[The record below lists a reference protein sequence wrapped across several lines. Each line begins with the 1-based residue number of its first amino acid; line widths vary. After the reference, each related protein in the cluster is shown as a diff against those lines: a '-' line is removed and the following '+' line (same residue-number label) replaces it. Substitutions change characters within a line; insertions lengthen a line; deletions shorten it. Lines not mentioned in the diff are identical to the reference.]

1 MDRNGSSLTPRK
13 KTGQTLNPAPIVSAS
28 TSSKQRSKKVN
39 ERDKDEDV
47 RNYDSSDMTDGSE
60 FESPVEDEEDN
71 KQIFYIDAIMYAHFR
86 DSRSRKHSL
95 GWYGWWKGYLKSLS
109 DTEEPLSSFETELNI
124 APLVTSFW
132 QAVDKPIPKGKLEPP
147 GKKGDYYEIPP
158 DQMEEML
165 LTCYPKRTW
174 KIYSRRRAKQRA
186 HQLAPPKIRNKPLRV
201 QKRDSD
207 YYNYERYKK
216 RRKAMHE
223 SEERQ
228 RETVGIKKK
237 EEKKPQEWVL
247 TSASDSDSTE
257 MSLDDENDALSTSD
271 KRPQGKS
278 KKDPRKTRKYVAS
291 SSEEED
297 QAALEV
303 TNVKKKKR
311 RITSSASSSV
321 PLFFDSPRSSK
332 GKERPI
338 QPSVEVKVPI
348 AADQMK
354 SRQPSPA
361 TSSAQL
367 SFGQLQ
373 PGIFD
378 PDPPVEATLGGEFC
392 HVPRTAA
399 STTISSVSAATQS
412 FTTMQQS
419 QSHPLQSIRPSQA
432 PGQTQTRNS
441 RQLSPPFQPQPQ
453 SQLQAQFVLQP
464 QPETQ
469 TPSSISA
476 ASVSGLP
483 ADSPKSQPK
492 STSLPE
498 NQSQQTIADTNS
510 ASNTPLAALPQHNSR
525 QDSRDNARN
534 TISPPP
540 DSIVLVDQQQKQ
552 TITGSVEPI
561 LRAPVNCLFE
571 DSTTGASRPSTTPSS
586 RQIPVYNQPS
596 NLSGRTFVSSLQEP
610 IDLTSSPPHNSI
622 DLPSST
628 AVLTN
633 AGQNAPSHVE
643 NTIAAVRK
651 KYEQPKLIKTID
663 DANIGTQAIDIK
675 AIRNSRK
682 EQEHDGEAPHLL
694 SQAPG
699 RQKPK
704 ELTRA
709 QRRRLDEENL
719 TRATRLSTV
728 ILHRQSPQDI
738 GTRPSSQSRQSSE
751 DSLSKADSGAWRT
764 ASVSTNAG
772 SMSPTAA
779 RKRLDSRSPETFHR
793 GDTSRYVQI

>member
-1 MDRNGSSLTPRK
+1 
-13 KTGQTLNPAPIVSAS
+13 
-28 TSSKQRSKKVN
+28 
-39 ERDKDEDV
+39 
-47 RNYDSSDMTDGSE
+47 
-60 FESPVEDEEDN
+60 
-71 KQIFYIDAIMYAHFR
+71 
-86 DSRSRKHSL
+86 
-95 GWYGWWKGYLKSLS
+95 
-109 DTEEPLSSFETELNI
+109 
-124 APLVTSFW
+124 
-132 QAVDKPIPKGKLEPP
+132 
-147 GKKGDYYEIPP
+147 
-158 DQMEEML
+158 
-165 LTCYPKRTW
+165 
-174 KIYSRRRAKQRA
+174 
-186 HQLAPPKIRNKPLRV
+186 
-201 QKRDSD
+201 
-207 YYNYERYKK
+207 
-216 RRKAMHE
+216 MHE

-257 MSLDDENDALSTSD
+257 MSLDDENDVLSTSD

-291 SSEEED
+291 SSEEEN

-321 PLFFDSPRSSK
+321 PSFFDSPRSSK
-332 GKERPI
+332 EKERPI

-419 QSHPLQSIRPSQA
+419 QSHPLQSVRPSQA
-432 PGQTQTRNS
+432 RGQTQTRNS

-453 SQLQAQFVLQP
+453 PQLQAQSVLQP

-469 TPSSISA
+469 TSSSISA

-483 ADSPKSQPK
+483 AGSPKSQPK

-525 QDSRDNARN
+525 QDSQDNARN
-534 TISPPP
+534 KISPPP
-540 DSIVLVDQQQKQ
+540 NSIVLVDQQQKQ

-571 DSTTGASRPSTTPSS
+571 DNTTGASRPSTTPSS
-586 RQIPVYNQPS
+586 RQIPIHNQPS
-596 NLSGRTFVSSLQEP
+596 NLSGRTSVSSLQEP
-610 IDLTSSPPHNSI
+610 IDLTSSPPDNAI

-663 DANIGTQAIDIK
+663 DANIGTQAIDIR

-719 TRATRLSTV
+719 TSATRLSAAM
-728 ILHRQSPQDI
+728 LHRQSPQDI

-779 RKRLDSRSPETFHR
+779 RKRLDNRSPETFHH

>member
-1 MDRNGSSLTPRK
+1 
-13 KTGQTLNPAPIVSAS
+13 
-28 TSSKQRSKKVN
+28 
-39 ERDKDEDV
+39 
-47 RNYDSSDMTDGSE
+47 
-60 FESPVEDEEDN
+60 
-71 KQIFYIDAIMYAHFR
+71 
-86 DSRSRKHSL
+86 
-95 GWYGWWKGYLKSLS
+95 
-109 DTEEPLSSFETELNI
+109 
-124 APLVTSFW
+124 
-132 QAVDKPIPKGKLEPP
+132 
-147 GKKGDYYEIPP
+147 
-158 DQMEEML
+158 
-165 LTCYPKRTW
+165 
-174 KIYSRRRAKQRA
+174 
-186 HQLAPPKIRNKPLRV
+186 
-201 QKRDSD
+201 
-207 YYNYERYKK
+207 
-216 RRKAMHE
+216 MHE

-237 EEKKPQEWVL
+237 EEKKPQQWVL

-278 KKDPRKTRKYVAS
+278 NKDPRKTRKYVAS
-291 SSEEED
+291 SSEEEN
-297 QAALEV
+297 QASLEV

-321 PLFFDSPRSSK
+321 PSFFDSPRSSK
-332 GKERPI
+332 PKERPI

-378 PDPPVEATLGGEFC
+378 PDPPVEATLGGELC

-399 STTISSVSAATQS
+399 STVISPLSAAIQS

-419 QSHPLQSIRPSQA
+419 QSHPLQSVRPSRA

-441 RQLSPPFQPQPQ
+441 RQLSLRFQPQPQ
-453 SQLQAQFVLQP
+453 PQLQAQSALQP

-469 TPSSISA
+469 TPSSLSA

-483 ADSPKSQPK
+483 TGSPKSQPK

-498 NQSQQTIADTNS
+498 NQRQQTIADTNS
-510 ASNTPLAALPQHNSR
+510 TSNTPLSALPQHNSR
-525 QDSRDNARN
+525 QDSQDNACN
-534 TISPPP
+534 TISPRPN
-540 DSIVLVDQQQKQ
+540 SIVLVDQQQKQ

-586 RQIPVYNQPS
+586 RQIPIRNQPS
-596 NLSGRTFVSSLQEP
+596 NLSGRTSVSSLQEP
-610 IDLTSSPPHNSI
+610 IDLTSPPPDNAI

-628 AVLTN
+628 AALTN

-651 KYEQPKLIKTID
+651 KYEQPKLIKTIN
-663 DANIGTQAIDIK
+663 DANIGTQTIDIR

-682 EQEHDGEAPHLL
+682 EQEHDAEAPHLL

-719 TRATRLSTV
+719 TSATRLSTAM
-728 ILHRQSPQDI
+728 LHRQSSQDI
-738 GTRPSSQSRQSSE
+738 GTRPSSQSRQSSA
-751 DSLSKADSGAWRT
+751 DPLSKADSGAWRT

-772 SMSPTAA
+772 SMSPAAA

-793 GDTSRYVQI
+793 GDTSRYVQIWLIQASE

>member
-1 MDRNGSSLTPRK
+1 M
-13 KTGQTLNPAPIVSAS
+13 
-28 TSSKQRSKKVN
+28 
-39 ERDKDEDV
+39 
-47 RNYDSSDMTDGSE
+47 
-60 FESPVEDEEDN
+60 
-71 KQIFYIDAIMYAHFR
+71 
-86 DSRSRKHSL
+86 
-95 GWYGWWKGYLKSLS
+95 
-109 DTEEPLSSFETELNI
+109 
-124 APLVTSFW
+124 
-132 QAVDKPIPKGKLEPP
+132 
-147 GKKGDYYEIPP
+147 
-158 DQMEEML
+158 
-165 LTCYPKRTW
+165 TCYPKRTW

-223 SEERQ
+223 SEESQ
-228 RETVGIKKK
+228 RETVGIEEK
-237 EEKKPQEWVL
+237 EEKKTQEWVL

-291 SSEEED
+291 SSEEEN

-311 RITSSASSSV
+311 RITSSASSSL
-321 PLFFDSPRSSK
+321 PSFFDSPRSSK
-332 GKERPI
+332 QKELPI
-338 QPSVEVKVPI
+338 QPSVEVKAPI
-348 AADQMK
+348 EADQMK

-378 PDPPVEATLGGEFC
+378 PDPPVEATLGEELC
-392 HVPRTAA
+392 HVPRT
-399 STTISSVSAATQS
+399 AATQS

-453 SQLQAQFVLQP
+453 PQPQPQLQAQSVLQP
-464 QPETQ
+464 LSETQ
-469 TPSSISA
+469 TPSSISV
-476 ASVSGLP
+476 ASVSDLP
-483 ADSPKSQPK
+483 AGSPKSQPK

-525 QDSRDNARN
+525 QDSQDNARN

-540 DSIVLVDQQQKQ
+540 NNIVLVDQQQKQ
-552 TITGSVEPI
+552 TITGSVEPM
-561 LRAPVNCLFE
+561 LKAPVNCFFE

-586 RQIPVYNQPS
+586 RQIPIRNQPS
-596 NLSGRTFVSSLQEP
+596 NLSGRTSVSSLQGP
-610 IDLTSSPPHNSI
+610 IDLTSSPPDNAI

-633 AGQNAPSHVE
+633 AGQNAPSHIE

-663 DANIGTQAIDIK
+663 DANIGTQAIDIR

-682 EQEHDGEAPHLL
+682 EQEYDGEAPHLL

-709 QRRRLDEENL
+709 QRRRLDEETL
-719 TRATRLSTV
+719 TSATRLSTAMF
-728 ILHRQSPQDI
+728 HRQSPQDI
-738 GTRPSSQSRQSSE
+738 GTRPSSQSRQSSA
-751 DSLSKADSGAWRT
+751 DPLSKADSGAWRT

-779 RKRLDSRSPETFHR
+779 RKRLDSRSPETSHC